1 MYATRSRSSE
11 LEFDSFHSAVPAIT
25 AVATV
30 TATTANTA
38 HTVLAAPTVRLRGG
52 FMRKRIIGVALS
64 ALTLVLAPLATDAS
78 ASTRS
83 DVVSLA
89 KSACGSG
96 YTTTV
101 VADYQGIPKQY
112 YWYVLLYNSS
122 NGYNCALQIK
132 DSANTDY
139 GKASK
144 LGVGIKVSGGSWHE
158 DDGNYTKY
166 AGPVY
171 VHAPNTCV
179 YLTPSPPRTSGG
191 ATRWPAA
198 DVP

>member
-1 MYATRSRSSE
+1 
-11 LEFDSFHSAVPAIT
+11 
-25 AVATV
+25 
-30 TATTANTA
+30 
-38 HTVLAAPTVRLRGG
+38 
-52 FMRKRIIGVALS
+52 MRKRLIGVALS

-83 DVVSLA
+83 DAVSLA

-101 VADYQGIPKQY
+101 EADFQGIPKQY

-122 NGYNCALQIK
+122 NGNNCAMQIK
-132 DSANTDY
+132 DSSNTDY

-144 LGVGIKVSGGSWHE
+144 IGVGIKVSGGSWQE

-171 VHAPNTCV
+171 VHAPDACV
-179 YLTPSPPRTSGG
+179 YLHTIAPEDEWWSNAMGCS
-191 ATRWPAA
+191 
-198 DVP
+198 